1 MCKDVMGRLP
11 GSQSAVCTV
20 KYEGARVCVCVCVK
34 PKHCGEHYQPWT
46 GVPFTQPALIMARWN
61 SAQLFISCAALK
73 IFPSCSSAVYN
84 NILIP
89 FICWVW
95 FVQSLPGGNKFL
107 CYNKNKNLWKAQCV
121 FCLPRKVCYLFCK
134 QGRHCCCCC
143 CCTLPVGCRV
153 DLVCVTLIKT
163 VCSS

>member
-1 MCKDVMGRLP
+1 M
-11 GSQSAVCTV
+11 
-20 KYEGARVCVCVCVK
+20 CVCVK
-34 PKHCGEHYQPWT
+34 PKHRGEHYQPWT
-46 GVPFTQPALIMARWN
+46 GVPFTQPALIMACWN
-61 SAQLFISCAALK
+61 SAQRFISCAALK
-73 IFPSCSSAVYN
+73 IFPSCSSAVYY

-89 FICWVW
+89 FYLLSLICTKLARWEYV
-95 FVQSLPGGNKFL
+95 F
-107 CYNKNKNLWKAQCV
+107 CYNKNKNLWKAQRI

-134 QGRHCCCCC
+134 RGRHCCCC